1 MNLSYTEFED
11 KPGIVNLLK
20 RFLGYKIR
28 YFGGTIMVAGDK
40 LQRSGKTKHI
50 KIFDLDKYAKNKGWQ

>member
-28 YFGGTIMVAGDK
+28 TLGGNVMIMGDK
-40 LQRSGKTKHI
+40 LQRSGKTSHI
-50 KIFDLDKYAKNKGWQ
+50 KTVTQKDIEEFARRK